1 MMKKKRPLARCDQ
14 IINYFYEPMK
24 KTVDIVKDKVMSF
37 YKKRTKIIAKKYVE
51 KKCRKQLEDK
61 IIRHTKVRIN
71 RDIRKII
78 ELEEKKYQK
87 KL

>member
-37 YKKRTKIIAKKYVE
+37 YKKQTKLIAKKYVE
-51 KKCRKQLEDK
+51 K
-61 IIRHTKVRIN
+61 N
-71 RDIRKII
+71 AGNS
-78 ELEEKKYQK
+78 
-87 KL
+87 